1 MLWRNPFIGKSKQEA
16 LNRYKRELLE
26 QKYRQGYEKHPVSA
40 EEFPVWE
47 EEQLFT
53 NVKKKETFCTQ
64 ALSGGLGGDWCY
76 KTRGLSGIVPLNGY
90 LGFLKK
96 DLL

>member
-1 MLWRNPFIGKSKQEA
+1 MLRRNPFIRKSKQEA

-47 EEQLFT
+47 EEHLFT

-64 ALSGGLGGDWCY
+64 ALFINKTQCRNHSGGLGGDCCY
-76 KTRGLSGIVPLNGY
+76 KARGLYPGRHRPP
-90 LGFLKK
+90 
-96 DLL
+96 